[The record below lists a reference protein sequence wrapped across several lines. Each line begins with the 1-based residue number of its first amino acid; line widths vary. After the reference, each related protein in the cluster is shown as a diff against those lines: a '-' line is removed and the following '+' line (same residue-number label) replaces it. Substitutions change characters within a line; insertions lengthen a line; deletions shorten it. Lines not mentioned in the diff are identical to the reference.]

1 MPEVVCVVPVSW
13 SVIRHLRFVGLRRT
27 AWRMEILLQR
37 GEYTGVTAYCLELD
51 GEIKE
56 SISAVFRGK
65 VVERKVPAD
74 IVILWFCSCI

>member
-1 MPEVVCVVPVSW
+1 MA
-13 SVIRHLRFVGLRRT
+13 HGLQPT
-27 AWRMEILLQR
+27 QEILLQR